1 MSTRKDG
8 ISLIEVLISIMLIS
22 VVIASIFQIQKN
34 NLNFLEKSKTSI
46 KNSEYISLVA
56 LTKQDGLINKDLYLN
71 NEIKFDDDEI
81 RKELKTIKINVKD
94 KELDTL
100 NFDDDKYSISIKT
113 IETTYKID
121 NKTQKQFYR
130 FTLDN

>member
-1 MSTRKDG
+1 MSTSKDG

-34 NLNFLEKSKTSI
+34 NLNFLEKSKTTI

-56 LTKQDGLINKDLYLN
+56 LTKQNGIINKDLYLN
-71 NEIKFDDDEI
+71 NEIKFNDDEI
-81 RKELKTIKINVKD
+81 RKELKAIKINQKD

-100 NFDDDKYSISIKT
+100 KFDDDKYSISIKT

-121 NKTQKQFYR
+121 TTTQKQFYR

>member
-1 MSTRKDG
+1 MSITKDG

-34 NLNFLEKSKTSI
+34 NLNFLEKSKSTI

-56 LTKQDGLINKDLYLN
+56 LNKEDKLINKDLYLN
-71 NEIKFDDDEI
+71 NEIKFNDDDL
-81 RKELKTIKINVKD
+81 RKELKSIKINVKD

-100 NFDDDKYSISIKT
+100 KFDDDKYSVSIKT

-121 NKTQKQFYR
+121 NTTQKQFYR

>member
-1 MSTRKDG
+1 MSITKDG

-34 NLNFLEKSKTSI
+34 NLNFLEKSKSTI

-56 LTKQDGLINKDLYLN
+56 LNKEDKLINKDLYLN
-71 NEIKFDDDEI
+71 NEIKFNDDDL
-81 RKELKTIKINVKD
+81 RKELKSIKINVKD

-100 NFDDDKYSISIKT
+100 KFDDDKYSVSIKT

-121 NKTQKQFYR
+121 NTTQKQFYI

>member
-1 MSTRKDG
+1 MSTSKDG

-22 VVIASIFQIQKN
+22 IVIASIFQIQKN
-34 NLNFLEKSKTSI
+34 NLNFLEKSKTTI

-56 LTKQDGLINKDLYLN
+56 LTKQNGIINKDLYLN
-71 NEIKFDDDEI
+71 NEIKFNDDEI
-81 RKELKTIKINVKD
+81 RKELKAIKINQKD

-100 NFDDDKYSISIKT
+100 KFDDDKYSISIKT

-121 NKTQKQFYR
+121 TTTQKQFYR

>member
-1 MSTRKDG
+1 
-8 ISLIEVLISIMLIS
+8 MLIS

>member
-1 MSTRKDG
+1 MSITKDG

-34 NLNFLEKSKTSI
+34 NLNFLEKSKSTI

-56 LTKQDGLINKDLYLN
+56 LNKEDKLINKDLYLN
-71 NEIKFDDDEI
+71 NEIKFNDDEI
-81 RKELKTIKINVKD
+81 RKELKSIKINVKD

-100 NFDDDKYSISIKT
+100 KFDDDKYSVSIKT

-121 NKTQKQFYR
+121 NTTQKQFYR